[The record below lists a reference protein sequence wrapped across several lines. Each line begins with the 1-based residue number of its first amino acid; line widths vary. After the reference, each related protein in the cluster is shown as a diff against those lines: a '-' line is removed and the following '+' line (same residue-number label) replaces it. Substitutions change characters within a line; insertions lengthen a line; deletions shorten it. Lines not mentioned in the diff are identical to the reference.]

1 MRLAHPSRNE
11 KVVARMSRSVQRD
24 CSLSVP
30 ECPPVPARE
39 KRLSMLELRSKRP
52 FGVYGA
58 LLRDATPLQSSVLWL
73 TRSCFYPKER
83 FTLEP
88 ANMIQLSKSCRE
100 YSTLT
105 HTCQTGILLAWKR
118 NQNTPPCGLLRKIC
132 KRLLVFGNCMGVSQ
146 IWRRF
151 AWLSLLWL
159 GKSRPPTHHAPKGR
173 AIHPP
178 LRKTGAF
185 WPVGCKEV

>member
-1 MRLAHPSRNE
+1 
-11 KVVARMSRSVQRD
+11 MSRSVHGY
-24 CSLSVP
+24 CYPSVS
-30 ECPPVPARE
+30 ECPPVPANMLTRQTTDRE
-39 KRLSMLELRSKRP
+39 VSIAPLFPEIIRP
-52 FGVYGA
+52 S
-58 LLRDATPLQSSVLWL
+58 LLVVLWL
-73 TRSCFYPKER
+73 IRSCFYLKER

-88 ANMIQLSKSCRE
+88 ANMIQLSKYCIE

-105 HTCQTGILLAWKR
+105 HTCQMGILLAWKR
-118 NQNTPPCGLLRKIC
+118 NQNTQQCGLPRKIC

-159 GKSRPPTHHAPKGR
+159 GKSRPPTHHTPKGR

-185 WPVGCKEV
+185 WPVGSKR